1 MTEKSE
7 QNSAHVE
14 YPPRYQID
22 GMITTKRQIKFRV
35 SMINTKKKD
44 GSNIMLSNAIR
55 ETHNEVVVTRI
66 NVHGCREPREW
77 ALKIET
83 A

>member
-35 SMINTKKKD
+35 SMINTKKKN
-44 GSNIMLSNAIR
+44 GSNIMISK
-55 ETHNEVVVTRI
+55 
-66 NVHGCREPREW
+66 CD
-77 ALKIET
+77 
-83 A
+83 